1 MITISVFLSLTL
13 ILVTSTIIIRKKIN
27 LLTLIFVFLTNE
39 YLFTSFISTIVDD
52 AKLWTISEQTRH
64 FFMFRV
70 AEVVVFPLL
79 LIWYLEFQKRIRKYV
94 NKFFFSVLWILL
106 LVLIEGILIKLD
118 IIKYEKWETWCSILV
133 WSFFLLVSSL
143 LQRFFSSI
151 LFKEGIRK

>member
-27 LLTLIFVFLTNE
+27 LLTLIFVFFTNE

-52 AKLWTISEQTRH
+52 AKLWTISKQTRH
-64 FFMFRV
+64 FIMFRV

-79 LIWYLEFQKRIRKYV
+79 LIWYLEFLIRIRIYGIKL
-94 NKFFFSVLWILL
+94 FFSVLWILL

-133 WSFFLLVSSL
+133 WSFFLFISSL
-143 LQRFFSSI
+143 LQIFFSSI